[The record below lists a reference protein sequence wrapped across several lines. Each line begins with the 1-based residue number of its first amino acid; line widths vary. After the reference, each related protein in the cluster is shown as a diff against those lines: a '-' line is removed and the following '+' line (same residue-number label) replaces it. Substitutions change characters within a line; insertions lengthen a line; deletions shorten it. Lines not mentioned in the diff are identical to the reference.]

1 MERKAPEVAMKD
13 AVADSNRAAN
23 PGSRKLSRTDLEVR
37 LRRPPRG
44 AWAGGA
50 ELGGGQ

>member
-1 MERKAPEVAMKD
+1 MKD